1 MNTKAYICTV
11 FYANLLGV
19 LLLLC
24 TMQSLAQTQD
34 QDNTQDLTILSKAPE
49 LAAMQQQVK
58 LYEQAKD
65 WPNTIDA
72 LRSIAMY
79 YIHIRDFSPALPY
92 LQKALTLANNHARQ
106 KSPEVLSDIS
116 YFYGYNEDYVN
127 SLNYAIKALKL
138 AENMHLNNAVMC
150 TVYQKAAM
158 AYSSASQYNNAVT
171 YSKKA
176 VQFAEKTQDKNLI
189 VHGYF
194 TLVENLAQVH
204 HDAEAINRLKELEQK
219 YPSSDPEFNFDLNY
233 YFTNIYIRA
242 NNKEKARFYFK
253 RLLAIDRTVSE
264 SPQHIQMFYPT
275 VFHYY
280 SYTGEYNLAKPFLV
294 KQAEML
300 KKNFNLTQITKNEEF
315 LFMADSA
322 SGNYLSAIG
331 HYQQFHKWKDSLFSV
346 DRDKKMKELDI
357 AYKTEKKDKDIK
369 LLQQNSRLKDTTIS
383 NQATIRNIT
392 IGGIIVLL
400 LLLIVT
406 YSRYQ
411 IKQKSN
417 KKLEAQREEINRQN
431 DILRQLV
438 NEKEWLLREIHHR
451 VKNNLQIVISLLNTQ
466 SAYLEN
472 KDALLAIQNSQN
484 RMHAMSLIHQKLYQT
499 ENLSSIDMSW
509 YIHELVNY
517 LKDSFDIASK
527 IKYVLNTEPI
537 ELDVAQAVPLGLIL
551 NEAISNAIK
560 YAFPNDAKG
569 TINIELKEIETCK
582 YMLRISDNGI
592 GLSPG
597 FETEERD
604 SLGMNL
610 MMGLTEQMDGSF
622 NIASNNGVVVTIN
635 FIKRKAD
642 V

>member
-1 MNTKAYICTV
+1 MNSKASICAV
-11 FYANLLGV
+11 FYTNLLGI
-19 LLLLC
+19 LLLL
-24 TMQSLAQTQD
+24 SALPLRAQTQD
-34 QDNTQDLTILSKAPE
+34 QDNTQNLTLLSNDPK
-49 LAAMQQQVK
+49 LAAMQSQAK
-58 LYEQAKD
+58 MYEQAKD
-65 WPNTIDA
+65 WPKAIDA

-79 YIHIRDFSPALPY
+79 HIDIRDFGPALPY
-92 LQKALTLANNHARQ
+92 LQKAITLANSYARLRE
-106 KSPEVLSDIS
+106 PEVLSDIS
-116 YFYGYNEDYVN
+116 YLYGSNEDYVN
-127 SLNYAIKALKL
+127 SLNYALKALKR
-138 AENMHLNNAVMC
+138 AENMHVTNAVMSDIYHN
-150 TVYQKAAM
+150 VAM
-158 AYSSASQYNNAVT
+158 AYSSASQYDNAIT
-171 YSKKA
+171 YSKKT
-176 VQFAEKTQDKNLI
+176 VQYAERTQDKNLI
-189 VHGYF
+189 AHGYF
-194 TLVENLAQVH
+194 TLVENLAEIH
-204 HDAEAINRLKELEQK
+204 HDTEAINQLKELEQK
-219 YPSSDPEFNFDLNY
+219 YQFDDPGFHFSLNY

-242 NNKEKARFYFK
+242 NNKEKAKFYFN
-253 RLLAIDRTVSE
+253 RLLSIDRNVSE

-275 VFHYY
+275 IFHYY
-280 SYTGEYNLAKPFLV
+280 SYTGEYHLAKPFLV

-322 SGNYLSAIG
+322 SGNYLNAIG
-331 HYQQFHKWKDSLFSV
+331 HYQQFHKWKDSLFSIE
-346 DRDKKMKELDI
+346 RDKKMKELDI
-357 AYKTEKKDKDIK
+357 AYNTEKKDKHIK

-392 IGGIIVLL
+392 IVGLIVLL

-417 KKLEAQREEINRQN
+417 KELEEQREEINRQN
-431 DILRQLV
+431 NILRQLV

-517 LKDSFDIASK
+517 LKDSFDITSK
-527 IKYVLNTEPI
+527 IKYVLNAEPI

-560 YAFPNDAKG
+560 YAFPDDTKG
-569 TINIELKEIETCK
+569 TINIELKETETCK
-582 YMLRISDNGI
+582 YMLKISDNGI
-592 GLSPG
+592 GLHAG
-597 FETEERD
+597 FEAEERD

-610 MMGLTEQMDGSF
+610 MMGLTQQMDGSF
-622 NIASNNGVVVTIN
+622 NIASNNGVVITIN

>member
-1 MNTKAYICTV
+1 MNKKASIYTAFYI
-11 FYANLLGV
+11 NLLGI
-19 LLLLC
+19 LLLLS
-24 TMQSLAQTQD
+24 TMPLLAQPQS
-34 QDNTQDLTILSKAPE
+34 QDNTQEVTVLSDDLKIANIQRQ
-49 LAAMQQQVK
+49 AK
-58 LYEQAKD
+58 LYEQSKD
-65 WPNTIDA
+65 WPNAIKT
-72 LRSIAMY
+72 LRQIATY
-79 YIHIRDFSPALPY
+79 YIRTRDFSPALSH
-92 LQKALTLANNHARQ
+92 LEKALKLAKAHSRQ
-106 KSPEVLSDIS
+106 EAPEVLADIS
-116 YFYGYNEDYVN
+116 YFYSATQDHLS
-127 SLNYAIKALKL
+127 SLKYTIEALKL
-138 AENMHLNNAVMC
+138 AENMKLNNA
-150 TVYQKAAM
+150 AM
-158 AYSSASQYNNAVT
+158 SAISHNASVAYSGASQYDNALL
-171 YSKKA
+171 YAKKA
-176 VQFAEKTQDKNLI
+176 VDYAVKTKQTDLILDSYFSLIESFAEMQLDT
-189 VHGYF
+189 
-194 TLVENLAQVH
+194 
-204 HDAEAINRLKELEQK
+204 EAINKLKELEQR
-219 YPSSDPEFNFDLNY
+219 YPSNNPDLNFAINY

-242 NNKEKARFYFK
+242 NNKDKARLHFNK
-253 RLLAIDRTVSE
+253 LLAVDRSVSE
-264 SPQHIQMFYPT
+264 SPNYIERFYNT
-275 VFHYY
+275 VYHYY
-280 SYTGEYNLAKPFLV
+280 SYTGEYSLAKPFLAR
-294 KQAEML
+294 QAEML
-300 KKNFNLTQITKNEEF
+300 KKNFNLSEITKNEEF

-331 HYQQFHKWKDSLFSV
+331 HYQQFHKWKDSLFSI
-346 DRDKKMKELDI
+346 DRDKKMRELDV
-357 AYKTEKKDKDIK
+357 AYKSEKKDKDIK
-369 LLQQNSRLKDTTIS
+369 LLQQNSRLKDATIS

-392 IGGIIVLL
+392 IGGLIVLL
-400 LLLIVT
+400 LLLVVT
-406 YSRYQ
+406 YSRFQ
-411 IKQKSN
+411 LKKKSN
-417 KKLEAQREEINRQN
+417 KELEAKQEEINNQN
-431 DILRQLV
+431 NVLRQLV

-517 LKDSFDIASK
+517 LKDCFDVTSK

-569 TINIELKEIETCK
+569 IVNIELKEIEARN

-592 GLSPG
+592 GLHPG

-622 NIASNNGVVVTIN
+622 NIASDNGVVITIN